1 MKKKLSIISQTSFY
15 VDIKPQ
21 ERENMDIKVTNIKA
35 RKLINDLRKNI
46 YVAKNIKCL
55 SNINVL

>member
-35 RKLINDLRKNI
+35 RKFSDK
-46 YVAKNIKCL
+46 
-55 SNINVL
+55 